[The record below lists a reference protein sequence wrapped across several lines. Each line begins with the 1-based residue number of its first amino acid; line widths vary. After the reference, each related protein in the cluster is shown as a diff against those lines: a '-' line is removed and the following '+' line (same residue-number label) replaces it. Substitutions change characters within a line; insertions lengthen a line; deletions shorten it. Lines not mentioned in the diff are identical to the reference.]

1 MVILILFVMFCAPIT
16 SWYDFTHDVLCTHR
30 IVVWFHW
37 WCLVHTSHRRMIL
50 LMMFCAHIT
59 SSYDSTDYVLYVHR
73 TGFMIPQM
81 MFCAHITSHYD
92 STDDVLC
99 SNPTGLMIQQLI
111 TTRTVHRGY
120 DSRNEFICTLDM
132 RVMIPQM
139 IPCVH
144 VALQIWFSDHFMNPN
159 NSIVMICY
167 YSNTTIASSHESP
180 YMIQ

>member
-1 MVILILFVMFCAPIT
+1 MKWWFWFYLWCSVHLLHHRMISLMMFCVHIA
-16 SWYDFTHDVLCTHR
+16 SSYDSTDDVFCTHR
-30 IVVWFHW
+30 IVVWFYW
-37 WCLVHTSHRRMIL
+37 WCSVHTSHRRMIPL
-50 LMMFCAHIT
+50 TMFCTCIAL
-59 SSYDSTDYVLYVHR
+59 SLWFHR
-73 TGFMIPQM
+73 W
-81 MFCAHITSHYD
+81 CSVYTSHRI
-92 STDDVLC
+92 
-99 SNPTGLMIQQLI
+99 MIQQMI
-111 TTRTVHRGY
+111 TTRAMHRGY

>member
-1 MVILILFVMFCAPIT
+1 
-16 SWYDFTHDVLCTHR
+16 
-30 IVVWFHW
+30 
-37 WCLVHTSHRRMIL
+37 MIP
-50 LMMFCAHIT
+50 LMMFCAHIA
-59 SSYDSTDYVLYVHR
+59 SS
-73 TGFMIPQM
+73 
-81 MFCAHITSHYD
+81 YD

-99 SNPTGLMIQQLI
+99 THHIVVWFHWRCSVRASHCLYDSTDDVLCTHHIALWFYWWCSVYTSHRIMIQQMI
-111 TTRTVHRGY
+111 TTRTMHRGY